1 MNKFSSQYGRALY
14 SLAKDENIEEV
25 IAEELDAIEEII
37 KENKDYVKLLDT
49 PALSVEER
57 IKLCDEAF
65 SSFNIILLNFIKI
78 LVEKKSVR
86 ELLSCKKEYFKE
98 YDKDKNIER
107 AVAITKIPLSEEQIL
122 EIKKKAENITGKTV
136 YIKNEISDDV
146 IGGVILRFSDSQ
158 YDGSVKGRLKEME
171 NLLKSLTFQKG

>member
-14 SLAKDENIEEV
+14 SLAKDENIEE
-25 IAEELDAIEEII
+25 IIIEELDVIEELM

-49 PALSVEER
+49 PALPVSER
-57 IKLCDEAF
+57 LKLCDEAF
-65 SSFNIILLNFIKI
+65 SSFNIILVNFIKI

-86 ELLSCKKEYFKE
+86 EFVNCKKEFFKM
-98 YDKDKNIER
+98 YDEDKNIER
-107 AVAITKIPLSEEQIL
+107 AVAVTKIPLSADQLLAIR
-122 EIKKKAENITGKTV
+122 KKAENITGKKV

-146 IGGVILRFSDSQ
+146 IGGVVLRLSDSQ

-171 NLLKSLTFQKG
+171 HLLKSLTFQKG